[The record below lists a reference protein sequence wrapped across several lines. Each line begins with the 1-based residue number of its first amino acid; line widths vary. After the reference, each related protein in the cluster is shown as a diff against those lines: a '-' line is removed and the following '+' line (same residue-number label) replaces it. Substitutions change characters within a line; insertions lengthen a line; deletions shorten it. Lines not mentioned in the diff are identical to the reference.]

1 MMVSRSAP
9 ERSGFSGATVA
20 PDRAQRLLGCEPLD
34 EGDGGAGEERRQQGA
49 VEPEGMREGQRG
61 QHHIRRGEPHH
72 GPGPRLVGGAE
83 RGMREDGPLGAAGA
97 PRGVEDQGWGP
108 RLRGFVLALVGGHVV
123 EDDGGGEVTD
133 DGLALRAR
141 EERIEGGDRR
151 AELEA
156 APEPRR
162 ESPVVVD
169 EERDPI
175 ARADSPAR
183 E

>member
-1 MMVSRSAP
+1 
-9 ERSGFSGATVA
+9 
-20 PDRAQRLLGCEPLD
+20 
-34 EGDGGAGEERRQQGA
+34 
-49 VEPEGMREGQRG
+49 
-61 QHHIRRGEPHH
+61 
-72 GPGPRLVGGAE
+72 
-83 RGMREDGPLGAAGA
+83 
-97 PRGVEDQGWGP
+97 
-108 RLRGFVLALVGGHVV
+108 
-123 EDDGGGEVTD
+123 VTD